1 MRRFATVLLVAAVAA
16 APSLALGAPQRSVS
30 ADAKSAGVTIKHDA
44 KAFGFAVKHTAI
56 QIGHAA
62 KRFGLRVASATKQGV
77 HDYRARSDRGSPPPA
92 KRP

>member
-1 MRRFATVLLVAAVAA
+1 MRRIATYLLTAAIAAAPALAVAA
-16 APSLALGAPQRSVS
+16 PHRSVS
-30 ADAKSAGVTIKHDA
+30 TDAKAAGTTIKHDA
-44 KAFGFAVKHTAI
+44 KAFGFAVKDAAI

-77 HDYRARSDRGSPPPA
+77 HDYRARADHGGTPA

>member
-1 MRRFATVLLVAAVAA
+1 MRRFATVLLTAAVAA
-16 APSLALGAPQRSVS
+16 SPALAVGAPQRSVS
-30 ADAKSAGVTIKHDA
+30 ADAKAAGVTIKHDA

-77 HDYRARSDRGSPPPA
+77 HDYRARADRGNPPPA